1 VFLDE
6 KININ
11 PSNDKLLIAFEQN
24 QELVKRKK
32 SYLSVKLQNLTKD
45 SLNVRVVMES
55 TENLHRIG

>member
-1 VFLDE
+1 MFLDE
-6 KININ
+6 KINIH

-24 QELVKRKK
+24 QELLKRKK

>member
-1 VFLDE
+1 MFLDE

-24 QELVKRKK
+24 QELLKRKK

-55 TENLHRIG
+55 TENIHRIG

>member
-1 VFLDE
+1 MFLDE

>member
-1 VFLDE
+1 MFLDE

-32 SYLSVKLQNLTKD
+32 SHLSVKLQNLTKD
-45 SLNVRVVMES
+45 ALNVRVVMES

>member
-1 VFLDE
+1 MFLDE

-45 SLNVRVVMES
+45 ALNVRVVMES